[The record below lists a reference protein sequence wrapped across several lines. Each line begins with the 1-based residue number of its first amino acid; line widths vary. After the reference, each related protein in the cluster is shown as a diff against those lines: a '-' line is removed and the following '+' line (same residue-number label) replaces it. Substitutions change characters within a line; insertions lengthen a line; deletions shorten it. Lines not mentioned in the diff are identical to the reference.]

1 MPLRPG
7 GFPSAH
13 RDRIRA
19 YPGTVTNNPPTEE
32 PEQQRWQQPSFGPSG
47 ATPYETPSYGPSY
60 ETNRDGVT
68 DDDPPPYG
76 MPQQPVSG
84 YVMPAPGTPI
94 PPPSAFETVIGT
106 LSKLVWPVA
115 ILLIIFA
122 HLGFWPVLIT
132 AIVAGTILRAVKGNL
147 RERRRAIG
155 GPNHPRPPFS

>member
-1 MPLRPG
+1 MPSCPE

-19 YPGTVTNNPPTEE
+19 YPGRVTNNPPTEE
-32 PEQQRWQQPSFGPSG
+32 PEQRWQQPSFGPSG
-47 ATPYETPSYGPSY
+47 ATPYETPSYRPSDG
-60 ETNRDGVT
+60 TNRDGVT
-68 DDDPPPYG
+68 DNGPPAYDV
-76 MPQQPVSG
+76 PQQPVSG

-115 ILLIIFA
+115 VLLVIFT
-122 HLGFWPVLIT
+122 HLSFWPVLIT

-155 GPNHPRPPFS
+155 PGHPRPPVN